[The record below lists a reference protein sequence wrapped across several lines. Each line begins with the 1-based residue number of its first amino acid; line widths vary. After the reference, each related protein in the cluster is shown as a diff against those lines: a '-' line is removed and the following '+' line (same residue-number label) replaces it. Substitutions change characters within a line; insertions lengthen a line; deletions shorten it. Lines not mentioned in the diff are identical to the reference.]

1 MGFLKFSKDK
11 AVEADK
17 GFGLIEPGDYEMFV
31 SKAEWRTKNQKT
43 PNFNLSLVIRTD
55 VDQDY
60 KGRSVFHSF
69 YISKDAEKVETSM
82 NMLQAFLHKIGATD
96 GMDFTTEQEV
106 AAFMVGKA
114 VVGTVDTEEYNG
126 KKNSR
131 IQGFTVSDLLG
142 RAIDTEAGKKDTTMS
157 KAADKKD
164 YTRVDEDP
172 FANDGKTIDISDDDL
187 PF

>member
-31 SKAEWRTKNQKT
+31 SKAEWRTKNQST
-43 PNFNLSLVIRTD
+43 PNFNLTLVIRTD

-69 YISKDAEKVETSM
+69 YISKDAEKKETSM
-82 NMLQAFLHKIGATD
+82 NMLMAFLHKIGATD
-96 GMDFTTEQEV
+96 GMDFTTEKEV

-114 VVGTVDTEEYNG
+114 VVGTVDTEEYKG

-142 RAIDTEAGKKDTTMS
+142 EPINTEDKKDTSMK
-157 KAADKKD
+157 KAGETKKTTAED
-164 YTRVDEDP
+164 DP
-172 FANDGKTIDISDDDL
+172 FDDSHKTIDISDDDL

>member
-43 PNFNLSLVIRTD
+43 PNFNLTLVIRTD
-55 VDQDY
+55 VDQDF

-69 YISKDAEKVETSM
+69 YISKDPSKVETSM

-114 VVGTVDTEEYNG
+114 VVGTIDTEEYNG

-131 IQGFTVSDLLG
+131 VQGFTVSDLLG
-142 RAIDTEAGKKDTTMS
+142 GAIDTTAGKKETSMEKAGTKQTT
-157 KAADKKD
+157 AED
-164 YTRVDEDP
+164 DP
-172 FANDGKTIDISDDDL
+172 FDKETNGGSIDISDDDL